1 MDRRRRRAG
10 ALALAGAAVLTA
22 AASAEIAQP
31 LQALH
36 WVAPD
41 ADPVAV
47 FASEPTE
54 CISAPENA
62 AHQQAIEVGRA
73 AFRTPLLLGGQAAR
87 VGLTCESCHR
97 GGRGNPD
104 FLFPGA
110 SGAPGTADVT
120 LSLFSSHRGNGVH
133 DPKPIPDLAGPRE
146 RLKVPPGELPRFIR
160 GLIVEEFDGREPPPA
175 VLEGLAAYVRA
186 LKPANCPIEPRAPI
200 TAEGLLEDARRAVE
214 AAARAFAAG
223 DRPTAVLMIASARAR
238 LGLIDERYQGL
249 SLPIGRLRAADAR
262 LAALQQGVR
271 EGRPDTAAALN
282 RWWARD
288 SRRLES
294 ALATQQGR
302 SLFNPDRLRAA
313 ANRRLP
319 PKPT

>member
-1 MDRRRRRAG
+1 MDRRRRRTG
-10 ALALAGAAVLTA
+10 ALALAGAAVLTV

-47 FASEPTE
+47 FATEPTE
-54 CISAPENA
+54 CLARPA
-62 AHQQAIEVGRA
+62 DPATAQAVEVGRA
-73 AFRTPLLLGGQAAR
+73 AFRTSLLLGGQAAR
-87 VGLTCESCHR
+87 AGLTCESCHR

-133 DPKPIPDLAGPRE
+133 DPKPIPDLSGPRD
-146 RLKVPPGELPRFIR
+146 RLKVPSDQLPAFIR

-175 VLEGLAAYVRA
+175 ILEGLAAYVRA
-186 LKPANCPIEPRAPI
+186 LSPAACPAPARAP
-200 TAEGLLEDARRAVE
+200 AGPAPLMDDARRAL
-214 AAARAFAAG
+214 AAAGRAYAAG
-223 DRPTAVLMIASARAR
+223 DLPTAVLTIAAARAR
-238 LGLIDERYQGL
+238 LGLLDERYKP
-249 SLPIGRLRAADAR
+249 LPAETARLRAADAA
-262 LAALQQGVR
+262 LADLQQSIR
-271 EGRPDTAAALN
+271 EGRPDTGAALA
-282 RWWARD
+282 RWVHD

-294 ALATQQGR
+294 ALIARQGR